1 MGPQVKLLHDREHPK
16 ILTLEHDKVFGYKLL
31 SQIVRGKSMATEQAA
46 GGYELR
52 ILRSLRRIIRAV
64 EMYSKKLASSHKITG
79 PQLVCLLSIME
90 KEPLTATQI
99 ARDVHLSASTVVGVL
114 DRLEEKGLTQRERD
128 KSDRRKV
135 YVTLTDKGRELA
147 DSAPSPLQD
156 KLSLA
161 LNALNELEQVSIALA
176 LEKVVELM
184 EVGDVDASPLLEPG
198 TKIQ

>member
-1 MGPQVKLLHDREHPK
+1 
-16 ILTLEHDKVFGYKLL
+16 
-31 SQIVRGKSMATEQAA
+31 MATEQAA

>member
-1 MGPQVKLLHDREHPK
+1 MGLQVKLLHSREHPK

-31 SQIVRGKSMATEQAA
+31 SQIIRGKSMATEQAA

>member
-1 MGPQVKLLHDREHPK
+1 MGLQVKLLHSREHPK

>member
-1 MGPQVKLLHDREHPK
+1 
-16 ILTLEHDKVFGYKLL
+16 
-31 SQIVRGKSMATEQAA
+31 
-46 GGYELR
+46 
-52 ILRSLRRIIRAV
+52 
-64 EMYSKKLASSHKITG
+64 
-79 PQLVCLLSIME
+79 
-90 KEPLTATQI
+90 
-99 ARDVHLSASTVVGVL
+99 
-114 DRLEEKGLTQRERD
+114 
-128 KSDRRKV
+128 
-135 YVTLTDKGRELA
+135 VTLTDKGRELA

>member
-1 MGPQVKLLHDREHPK
+1 MGLQVKLLHSREHPK

-31 SQIVRGKSMATEQAA
+31 SQTVRGKSMATEQAA

-128 KSDRRKV
+128 KNDRRKV

>member
-1 MGPQVKLLHDREHPK
+1 MGLQVKLLHGREHPK

-31 SQIVRGKSMATEQAA
+31 SQIIRGKSMATEQAA